1 MHRHGRT
8 GLSLA
13 LLALAGGTAQACTPA
28 PTRPTAPSGKTP
40 RLSIVQAD
48 DGYIIRASVPAA
60 PVVSAS
66 PCCGVSLGS
75 SVRFDR
81 DAILPSSTKEIEH
94 GETR

>member
-1 MHRHGRT
+1 MHQHGQA

-13 LLALAGGTAQACTPA
+13 LLALAGGTAQACAPA
-28 PTRPTAPSGKTP
+28 LERPTAPSRKASHLT
-40 RLSIVQAD
+40 IVQAD
-48 DGYIIRASVPAA
+48 DGYIIRSSVPGT
-60 PVVSAS
+60 PVTSAS